1 MTSTENIAGRF
12 VRSLRT
18 SFIVGG
24 ILTLILGLL
33 ILIWP
38 GRTAQVLTGIIAA
51 YAIIAGIVYAALGIF
66 SSTKGGWARV
76 GHVALG
82 ILFVVVGIVAF
93 ANLAAFTVSFAVFL
107 GVLVGVMWIVEGAVS
122 LSVVGESSS
131 RGWTIAFAILSII
144 AGVMLLF
151 TPLWG
156 VLVLWWLLGISAV
169 ALGIVNVI
177 RGLSFRP

>member
-122 LSVVGESSS
+122 LSVVGQSSS